1 MRNPFTRGNSARA
14 STFKAIAAALGIG
27 TEIKLPFHMPFAVRK
42 ESEQLGKGKR
52 IQKSRINRT
61 SWKCNE
67 INPRTDKKRGHLN
80 DIIQTLPNNT
90 AQVRCR
96 RCGHVSEVKIKWP
109 EREAKAAAA

>member
-1 MRNPFTRGNSARA
+1 MRTSDIFRPYVKS
-14 STFKAIAAALGIG
+14 IAAALGMEKLIP
-27 TEIKLPFHMPFAVRK
+27 LPFHMPFAVWK
-42 ESEQLGKGKR
+42 ESEHLGKGKR

-80 DIIQTLPNNT
+80 DIIETFHYDNT

-96 RCGHVSEVKIKWP
+96 RCGHVSEVKVKWP
-109 EREAKAAAA
+109 EREAAAA